1 MSSFFFSWMFYDQ
14 KVNIF
19 KTMSKH
25 LAAEP
30 NNKNFISGLTN
41 ILANI
46 SDEVIVVR
54 TNLLSV
60 AMKKDTLSAGF
71 RLRLLSATSSSP
83 KGRKKHSPLCS
94 YVTRPIP
101 SMLPFTHPCTMSKL
115 QSLEKTPLLFYLK
128 RKLQWYFLSE
138 VNFYRAFTSLYYFI
152 SFCWANLL

>member
-1 MSSFFFSWMFYDQ
+1 MSSFFFSWMFYDPKLRKSTYLKPYQ
-14 KVNIF
+14 F
-19 KTMSKH
+19 YFRF
-25 LAAEP
+25 
-30 NNKNFISGLTN
+30 NKL
-41 ILANI
+41 LANI

-60 AMKKDTLSAGF
+60 AMKKDTLSPGF

-128 RKLQWYFLSE
+128 RKLQWYFFSE
-138 VNFYRAFTSLYYFI
+138 VNFYHAFTSLYYFI
-152 SFCWANLL
+152 SSCWANLL